1 MKKLLAMVLALVM
14 TLSLA
19 VSANALKADEKI
31 NDNYAEAVAVLDG
44 MGVFKGYED
53 GSFKPENKITRAE
66 VATIIYRIYTQDLA
80 KNDKSGLYASY
91 NKFSDMA
98 GAGWAAGYIG
108 YCANAEFVKGYPD
121 GTFKPSGNVTGYEV
135 LTMILRAIGYDK
147 NGEFTGADWALN
159 VAKYAEQAGVLAN
172 VKGVDLNAPATRE
185 LVAELLF
192 RAIAKAPMVTYTAA
206 FGYQTVSFN
215 GKADGK
221 TFKDNETLGHKNF
234 DLTDKPVN
242 GTYGRPATEW
252 KYNCGDKSTTVYDKP
267 VATYTEEFKPC
278 DLCKDLSK
286 KKEAKVT
293 VAYVDGVETSA
304 DAKAYVDTFKATDT
318 KTALGAQGQLVE
330 VYENEKG
337 EDYTV
342 IVINTYLAK
351 VTKVIEEVKDK
362 NDHVKVEASVNVTV
376 YNAGNKTTDNFETT
390 GFAKN
395 DYVLVTYDN
404 GDIASMEAAKSDTAK
419 LTGLKGNKMSTKVTS
434 NVKDILAVAYEDVKV
449 AEKASLNPTTAESI
463 KLGDNYTFY
472 YDTYGNIIGVGDYTA
487 DAEYVV
493 IDKMWADHA
502 DGTSTVY
509 ANLVNVSDASEI
521 TKVVVKSIN
530 DSKSFDASYDADHN
544 KAYYHNLM
552 TYTVDKNGEYELVN
566 VNGKVQDNSTPKN
579 DLLCTY
585 DADKK
590 TDVIATPSGYNNIYM
605 DKDTEILFQYT
616 NSPAGTF
623 KAYTLD
629 TLPNNFWGYV
639 EYVAGDNG
647 RADVVYVRGV
657 DAASSYVFIS
667 DASDIDTRKNS
678 DDAYVLTLNSAYVL
692 EDGKLVEKPISVTS
706 NSKNVVVENLMG
718 GADSAKFSTIKAAG
732 LYKLYTFGENDQM
745 LEYVPLQKITKV
757 EDFKNNEIAGL
768 FNGDTIDL
776 DSVTYTYWTGAFDSA
791 KDNIPSAV
799 SFTDAKDANS
809 ELKVGDWVYVQK
821 NSDGDII
828 AVYEADFEVSVK
840 VGSADAKYGYGEYYG
855 KDFVDFT
862 VDCAANQTV
871 SATMN
876 GVALPTPSVKDGKA
890 TITGNKVTGNIVVTV
905 DTDVNTAIGKLASVK
920 LDGETVD
927 LATGYDTL
935 AEALDH
941 ATNMNSAAVA
951 PQYVLTVTTKQ
962 NSQNSGAVW
971 GNVQWASSKTA
982 AANVTFG
989 NDGELSTVTL
999 SGANTGTYVVIRLS
1013 DFGDTAYYAY
1023 VID

>member
-19 VSANALKADEKI
+19 VSANAFKDDKSI
-31 NDNYAEAVAVLDG
+31 SDDYAEAVAVLNG

-66 VATIIYRIYTQDLA
+66 VATIIYRIYTKDLA

-98 GAGWAAGYIG
+98 GASWAAGYIG
-108 YCANAEFVKGYPD
+108 YCANASLVKGYPD

-159 VAKYAEQAGVLAN
+159 VAKYAEQAGVLKN

-206 FGYQTVSFN
+206 FGYQTVSFSGSKN
-215 GKADGK
+215 DSKL
-221 TFKDNETLGHKNF
+221 FKDNETLGHKNF
-234 DLTDKPVN
+234 DLTPNAIN
-242 GTYGRPATEW
+242 GTYGRPATKW
-252 KYNCGDKSTTVYDKP
+252 TYNVGDTKTTVYDKP
-267 VATYTEEFKPC
+267 VATYTEKVAPC
-278 DLCKDLSK
+278 DVCKDLSE
-286 KKEAKVT
+286 KKEATFVEQWI
-293 VAYVDGVETSA
+293 DGVKVVDSAKKAVSET
-304 DAKAYVDTFKATDT
+304 YKATDT
-318 KTALGAQGQLVE
+318 SKKIGAQGQLTE
-330 VYENEKG
+330 VYANG
-337 EDYTV
+337 DDYTV
-342 IVINTYLAK
+342 VYINTYLAK
-351 VTKVIEEVKDK
+351 VTKVIDEVKDK

-376 YNAGNKTTDNFETT
+376 YNAGNKTTDSFETT

-472 YDTYGNIIGVGDYTA
+472 YDSYGNIIGVGDYTA

-521 TKVVVKSIN
+521 TKVVVKSID
-530 DSKSFDASYDADHN
+530 DSKSFNANYDADKN
-544 KAYYHNLM
+544 TAYYHNLM

-566 VNGKVQDNSTPKN
+566 VKGKVQDNNKT

-585 DADKK
+585 DADEK
-590 TDVIATPSGYNNIYM
+590 TDVIATPRGYNNIYM

-629 TLPNNFWGYV
+629 TLPNSFWGYV

-776 DSVTYTYWTGAFDSA
+776 DSVTYTYWTGALDTV
-791 KDNIPSAV
+791 KDNAPSAV

-828 AVYEADFEVSVK
+828 AVYEVDFEVSVK

-876 GVALPTPSVKDGKA
+876 GVALATPVVKDGKA
-890 TITGNKVTGNIVVTV
+890 TITSDKVTGNIVVTV

-935 AEALDH
+935 AEAIEH
-941 ATNMNSAAVA
+941 ATAMNSAAVN

-962 NSQNSGAVW
+962 NSQNTGAVW
-971 GNVQWASSKTA
+971 GNVQSASSKTA

-999 SGANTGTYVVIRLS
+999 TGANTGTYVVIRLS